1 MTRAVAAWV
10 IAIAC
15 AAAGSARADD
25 KTIVVPAEAATAKV
39 DAAVLAATARGV
51 KQAARGATVADAS
64 LADSA
69 FILGC
74 DPATDRCRDEVAG
87 QLGYQRLVIVARKDA
102 QVEVVVRQ
110 RGGASQRR
118 TFVVTGEGDQAGL
131 AAVERDV
138 ATMLGAGRGDAGGN
152 AGGGGGDTGG
162 GGGGTSGGGAT
173 DGGGVVGVGGSGAAT
188 AGGARGRGVP
198 RGALIVGIG
207 GGALVLGGA
216 VLWGLAAAKQG
227 DIDDAPT
234 ATVADLEHLAALES
248 DGRSYAS
255 IGNGLVIGGGL
266 AVAAAGVWILV
277 TRNRERSSVQI
288 APAVAPGAAT
298 LRLEAS
304 W

>member
-25 KTIVVPAEAATAKV
+25 KTIVVPAETGTAKV

-87 QLGYQRLVIVARKDA
+87 QLGYRRLVIVARKDA

-138 ATMLGAGRGDAGGN
+138 AAMLGAERGDASGG
-152 AGGGGGDTGG
+152 GGGGGDTGR

-173 DGGGVVGVGGSGAAT
+173 DGDGGVGVGGSGVAT
-188 AGGARGRGVP
+188 AGGARGHGVP